1 MSRQTRS
8 IRDAVEARL
17 AKRHRAEKRFQFYGL
32 GAIALAVG
40 FLALLL
46 VSIIAQSVTAF
57 SAHRLI
63 LPVTLE
69 AELVDP
75 AGDLSEASLRRGRYN
90 TVIQDALRA
99 QFPGVEDRTA
109 LRELLG
115 LYSAVNAARLL
126 NQVVDDPALVGE
138 TVTFTAPLGDDA
150 DLYLKGATVAETL
163 RPGPAPLSISFE
175 GGAAR
180 LTADGAVFGD
190 FAETARRTALDRV
203 EAALARAASAEAEAE
218 SLIDADEREILL
230 AEAARARALAAM
242 LEARADPAGGLDLIP
257 QTPSLLVRAAGGVFR
272 VERIEPGAAEAR
284 ASVIVAPDAPVAG
297 PVADWTL
304 WTLETP
310 PAARLITDRQI
321 AWTRTMEARGLI
333 ENGFNQWLFTNAD
346 SREPELAGVLGA
358 LIGSILTMIVTM
370 VLAVPIGVGA
380 AIYLEEFAPK
390 NRFTDFVEVNINN
403 LAAVPSIVFG
413 LLGLAVF
420 INLFGLPRSAPL
432 VGGMVL
438 ALMTLPTVI
447 IATRAALKAVPPSI
461 REAALGV
468 GASKT
473 QAVFHHVLPLAAP
486 GILTGSIIG
495 LAQALGESAPLLMI
509 GMVAFIADPPSLGLA
524 GFTEPATVMPVQI
537 FLWSSGAERAFE
549 ARTAAAILILLFVMI
564 LFNAVAIYLRR
575 RFERRW

>member
-1 MSRQTRS
+1 MNRDTRT

-17 AKRHRAEKRFQFYGL
+17 AKRHRAERRFQFYGL
-32 GAIALAVG
+32 AAIALAVG

-46 VSIIAQSVTAF
+46 ISIIGQSVTAF
-57 SAHRLI
+57 SAHRI
-63 LPVTLE
+63 TLPVTLQ
-69 AELVDP
+69 ADLVDP
-75 AGDLSEASLRRGRYN
+75 AGDSSEESLRRGQYN
-90 TVIQDALRA
+90 AAIQAALRE
-99 QFPGVEDRTA
+99 QFPGVEDRPA
-109 LRELLG
+109 LRELFG

-126 NQVVDDPALVGE
+126 NTVVDDPGLVGG
-138 TVTFTAPLGDDA
+138 TVDFTLPLGDDA
-150 DLYLKGATVAETL
+150 DLYLKGATVEESL
-163 RPGPAPLSISFE
+163 RRGPATLSITFE
-175 GGAAR
+175 DSGAR
-180 LTADGAVFGD
+180 LSSDAAVFGD
-190 FAETARRTALDRV
+190 FADTVRRVAGARIDT
-203 EAALARAASAEAEAE
+203 ALARAAAAEAQAATVT
-218 SLIDADEREILL
+218 DADEREILA
-230 AEAARARALAAM
+230 AEAERARALAAT
-242 LEARADPAGGLDLIP
+242 LESRADGAGGLTLSP
-257 QTPSLLVRAAGGVFR
+257 QTPSLLVRAAGGVFAL
-272 VERIEPGAAEAR
+272 EQIAPGAASAR
-284 ASVIVAPDAPVAG
+284 ASVIVAPDAALTG
-297 PVADWTL
+297 PVSDWTL
-304 WTLETP
+304 WELETP

-321 AWTRTMEARGLI
+321 AWTRTLESRGLI
-333 ENGFNQWLFTNAD
+333 ENGFNHWLFTNAD
-346 SREPELAGVLGA
+346 SREPELAGILGA

-370 VLAVPIGVGA
+370 FLAVPIGVGA

-390 NRFTDFVEVNINN
+390 NRFTDFIEVNINN

-420 INLFGLPRSAPL
+420 INVFGMPRSAPL
-432 VGGMVL
+432 LGGMVL

-447 IATRAALKAVPPSI
+447 ISSRAALKAVPPSI

-495 LAQALGESAPLLMI
+495 LAQALGETAPLLMI
-509 GMVAFIADPPSLGLA
+509 GMVAFIADPPSLGLS

-537 FLWSSGAERAFE
+537 FLWSTGAERAFE